1 MMATR
6 SGLCGVGET
15 LKTGFGMAVLAGLLL
30 AGVAGTARAA
40 ACYTPAEA
48 RAAQLRQLQTE
59 LMVAALQCSS
69 RSDLDLAGQYNVF
82 VRRFGGSLSD
92 NAKVLRGHFGRQGGG
107 AARFDSFITALANQA
122 SMKALNTPEF
132 CDAVKPLFEKTLAQT
147 PAGLEAFAVETVDAG
162 DYAVCGA
169 ARTQRADA
177 KPN

>member
-1 MMATR
+1 M
-6 SGLCGVGET
+6 
-15 LKTGFGMAVLAGLLL
+15 KTGFGVAVLAGLLVVGA
-30 AGVAGTARAA
+30 AGAARAA

-69 RSDLDLAGQYNVF
+69 RSDLDLASQYNVF
-82 VRRFGGSLSD
+82 VRRFGGSLSE

-107 AARFDSFITALANQA
+107 QGRFDSFITSLANQA

-132 CDAVKPLFEKTLAQT
+132 CDGVKPLFDKALAQS
-147 PAGLEAFAVETVDAG
+147 PSGLEAFAVATVDSG

-169 ARTQRADA
+169 GRSQRADA
-177 KPN
+177 KAN